1 MEKIYRQGFGM
12 CVVRGTPTPSPEHT
26 TRSSPNCCLE
36 ALTEASLPRLDWLNH
51 WPLVWPP
58 PCWSDLVA
66 PSHPLS
72 QYTKDTLHAR
82 DSNGFSSCVPGITG
96 KDKKKFF
103 FCYIIVSL
111 TTKNCNGSPLFF
123 LMKFKFCS
131 MAYNFKIKFTVMC
144 PTLFHAVAHCACHAR
159 NTLAILL
166 LTEWVSCAPAQG
178 IPASLRNTL
187 LTDLCCQDFSH
198 NLGPFQ
204 I

>member
-123 LMKFKFCS
+123 FNEIQILQHGLQLQDQVYS
-131 MAYNFKIKFTVMC
+131 DVSNF
-144 PTLFHAVAHCACHAR
+144 
-159 NTLAILL
+159 
-166 LTEWVSCAPAQG
+166 VSRCG
-178 IPASLRNTL
+178 SLCL
-187 LTDLCCQDFSH
+187 PC
-198 NLGPFQ
+198 
-204 I
+204 